1 MKRPVRAGALALG
14 ILGLLGLVAMAAR
27 NGHPTTSGSVSSHAI
42 PDSVQDY
49 FVTLLAIVYVVA
61 VVAIVLGLFTNRHSW
76 QEPKSRWLANFALV
90 VVLMGIAT
98 GIGYFAMTHTNL
110 RDRAQKAQAQ
120 QQGAGT
126 SRPRSLGRDA
136 VQVREAD
143 FQWPL
148 LAGVGGLVLLAGVFV
163 YIRRRRAP
171 LERERGSL
179 EEDIAATLETTIED
193 LRGERDPRRAV
204 IAAYAQMER
213 TLARH
218 GLSRARS
225 EAPFEYLARI
235 LRDLDVRDDAVRT
248 LTGLFEY
255 AKFSRH
261 EIDGVMKEDAIAA
274 LVAIRNDLLRD
285 DALAA

>member
-1 MKRPVRAGALALG
+1 MNRPLRAGALALG
-14 ILGLLGLVAMAAR
+14 ILALLGLVAMAAR
-27 NGHPTTSGSVSSHAI
+27 NGHPTTSGSVSSHAV

-61 VVAIVLGLFTNRHSW
+61 LAAIVLGLFTNRHRW
-76 QEPKSRWLANFALV
+76 HEPKSRWLANFALV

-98 GIGYFAMTHTNL
+98 GVGYFAMTHTNL
-110 RDRAQKAQAQ
+110 GDQAKKAQAQ
-120 QQGAGT
+120 QGGAGT
-126 SRPRSLGRDA
+126 SRSRRLGRDA
-136 VQVREAD
+136 LQVRQAD

-148 LAGVGGLVLLAGVFV
+148 LAGVAGLVLLAGIYV
-163 YIRRRRAP
+163 YVRRRRDLP
-171 LERERGSL
+171 GPEPGSL
-179 EEDIAATLETTIED
+179 EEEIVATLEMTIDD
-193 LRGERDPRRAV
+193 LRRERDPRRAV

-225 EAPFEYLARI
+225 EAPFEYLGRI
-235 LRDLDVRDDAVRT
+235 LRELDVRDDAVRT

-255 AKFSRH
+255 AKFSPH
-261 EIDGVMKEDAIAA
+261 EIDSAMKEDSITA
-274 LVAIRNDLLRD
+274 LLAIRDDLRRE

>member
-1 MKRPVRAGALALG
+1 
-14 ILGLLGLVAMAAR
+14 MASR
-27 NGHPTTSGSVSSHAI
+27 NGHPTTSGSVSSHAV

-61 VVAIVLGLFTNRHSW
+61 VVAIVMGLFTNRHSW
-76 QEPKSRWLANFALV
+76 REPKSRWLANFALV
-90 VVLMGIAT
+90 VLLMAIAT
-98 GIGYFAMTHTNL
+98 GVGYFAMTHTNL
-110 RDRAQKAQAQ
+110 GDSAKKAQGQ

-126 SRPRSLGRDA
+126 PPPRRLGRDA
-136 VQVREAD
+136 VQVRQAD

-148 LAGVGGLVLLAGVFV
+148 LAGVAGLVLLAGIYV
-163 YIRRRRAP
+163 YVRRRGDLP
-171 LERERGSL
+171 EPEGGSL
-179 EEDIAATLETTIED
+179 EEEIVATLETTIED

-261 EIDGVMKEDAIAA
+261 EIDRGMKEDAIAA
-274 LVAIRNDLLRD
+274 LLAIRDDLRRED
-285 DALAA
+285 TLAA

>member
-14 ILGLLGLVAMAAR
+14 ILALLGLVAMAAR
-27 NGHPTTSGSVSSHAI
+27 NGHPTTSGNVSSHAI

-61 VVAIVLGLFTNRHSW
+61 VLAIVMGLFTNRHRW

-90 VVLMGIAT
+90 VLLMGIAT
-98 GIGYFAMTHTNL
+98 GVGYFAMTHTNL
-110 RDRAQKAQAQ
+110 GDSAKKAQGH

-126 SRPRSLGRDA
+126 PPLRRLGRDA
-136 VQVREAD
+136 VQVRQAD

-148 LAGVGGLVLLAGVFV
+148 LAGVAGLVLLAGIYV
-163 YIRRRRAP
+163 YVRRRRDLP
-171 LERERGSL
+171 EPERGSL
-179 EEDIAATLETTIED
+179 EEEIVATLETTIED

-213 TLARH
+213 TFARH

-261 EIDGVMKEDAIAA
+261 EIDGGMKENAIAA
-274 LVAIRNDLLRD
+274 LLAIRDDLRREE
-285 DALAA
+285 ALAA

>member
-1 MKRPVRAGALALG
+1 MNRPVRAGALALG
-14 ILGLLGLVAMAAR
+14 ILSLLGLVAMAAR
-27 NGHPTTSGSVSSHAI
+27 NGHPTTSGHVSSHAV

-61 VVAIVLGLFTNRHSW
+61 LVAIVMGLFTNRHRW

-90 VVLMGIAT
+90 VLLMTIAT
-98 GIGYFAMTHTNL
+98 GVGYFAMTHTNL
-110 RDRAQKAQAQ
+110 GDSAKKAQRQ
-120 QQGAGT
+120 RQGAGT
-126 SRPRSLGRDA
+126 PPPRRLGRDA
-136 VQVREAD
+136 VQVRQAD

-148 LAGVGGLVLLAGVFV
+148 LAGVAGLVLLAGIYV
-163 YIRRRRAP
+163 YVRRRRELP
-171 LERERGSL
+171 EPERGSL
-179 EEDIAATLETTIED
+179 EEEIVATLETTIED
-193 LRGERDPRRAV
+193 LRGERDPRLAV

-235 LRDLDVRDDAVRT
+235 LHDLDVRDEAVRT

-261 EIDGVMKEDAIAA
+261 EIDGGMKEDAIAA
-274 LVAIRNDLLRD
+274 LLAIRDDLRRED
-285 DALAA
+285 VLAA